1 MEKALGLCL
10 AGYTVSWGPPQGS
23 DHGHPH
29 SAYQKPMIRR
39 GVIIWCGQSWSV
51 KQNLLAVIKSVCTLC
66 RFTLTACTW
75 SGVSWIYTLVEKVWE
90 IITATFV
97 WKQTLLLKFKSRSNG
112 AALRPTV
119 SPVLTS
125 SAIANLRQYCHPSW
139 ESSMYA
145 AFNQREEDD
154 NNFHFTTFV
163 TPWENQIQAP
173 VKSFSLS
180 RYAPPGLRPSENRI
194 NNYEEGI
201 VRL

>member
-1 MEKALGLCL
+1 MKKTLGLCL
-10 AGYTVSWGPPQGS
+10 AGYTISWGSASRLRPWAPSVSGS
-23 DHGHPH
+23 DH
-29 SAYQKPMIRR
+29 YLI
-39 GVIIWCGQSWSV
+39 
-51 KQNLLAVIKSVCTLC
+51 TLYTTL
-66 RFTLTACTW
+66 RFVQMCDTQTLYPWFVHCVALRW
-75 SGVSWIYTLVEKVWE
+75 RLVLGRE
-90 IITATFV
+90 FLGF
-97 WKQTLLLKFKSRSNG
+97 TLLLRRGGKSSLQRLPENKHYFSKLKSRSNG
-112 AALRPTV
+112 AALCPTV

-125 SAIANLRQYCHPSW
+125 SAIANLRQYCCPCW

-145 AFNQREEDD
+145 AFNQWEEDD
-154 NNFHFTTFV
+154 NNFHLTTFG